1 MVNLSVN
8 VKERLIHRAIE
19 ARRNSYSPYSNFK
32 VGAALLTQNGT
43 IYSGCNFENVSFG
56 AGTCGERV
64 ALGSA
69 LSAGEREFVAIAV
82 CGGNSPLKPCGI
94 CRQALL
100 EFGDMLVICTDSKG
114 ERIEEYMLS
123 ELLPCAFSDFVSD
136 KIQVPL
142 V

>member
-1 MVNLSVN
+1 MLDLSVD
-8 VKERLIHRAIE
+8 VKQELIHKAIE
-19 ARRNSYSPYSNFK
+19 ARINSYSPYSNFK

-69 LSAGEREFVAIAV
+69 ISAGEREFVAIAV

-100 EFGDMLVICTDSKG
+100 EFGDILVISIDSNG
-114 ERIEEYMLS
+114 ENIEEYMLS
-123 ELLPCAFSDFVSD
+123 ELFPCAFSDFAPD
-136 KIQVPL
+136 KAQVPL
-142 V
+142 I